1 VVVNNVSK
9 EKNMN
14 KRFLIILTVII
25 VGFIGIVSYGKM
37 SDKANNLEPQR
48 SQNVYGKA
56 DSKVTLTEFVDFQCP
71 ACYGYYP
78 VIKQVK
84 EEYKDRVRFEL
95 RNFPIKTAHQFALR
109 SAASAEAAARQGKF
123 WEMHDKLFEGQ
134 KTWQAAKDPQVY
146 FDQYAQSIGLDMT
159 KYAQDRVSKEVLNV
173 INTDLGDATKLGVNG
188 TPAFLLNGKKI
199 ESPEGSVEAF
209 SKVLD
214 KALADAG
221 E

>member
-1 VVVNNVSK
+1 
-9 EKNMN
+9 MN
-14 KRFLIILTVII
+14 KRFLIILIVIV
-25 VGFIGIVSYGKM
+25 VGFIGIVAYGKM
-37 SDKANNLEPQR
+37 ADKANDLAPQR
-48 SQNVYGKA
+48 SQNVYGKV
-56 DSKVTLTEFVDFQCP
+56 DSKVTLTEFADFQCP

-78 VIKQVK
+78 IVK
-84 EEYKDRVRFEL
+84 EVKEQYKDRVRFEL

-109 SAASAEAAARQGKF
+109 AAASGEAAARQGKF

-134 KTWQAAKDPQVY
+134 KTWEVAKDPQVI

-159 KYAQDRVSKEVLNV
+159 KYASDRVSKEVLNV
-173 INTDLGDATKLGVNG
+173 INTDLDDVTKLGLNG

-199 ESPEGSVEAF
+199 ESPDASVEAF